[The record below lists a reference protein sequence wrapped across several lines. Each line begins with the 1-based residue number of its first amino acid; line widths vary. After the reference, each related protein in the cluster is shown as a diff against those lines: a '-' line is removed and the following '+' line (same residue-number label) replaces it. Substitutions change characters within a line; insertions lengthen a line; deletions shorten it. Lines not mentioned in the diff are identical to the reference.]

1 MIAIVDYGCGNLFS
15 ITSSVKKLGLEATV
29 TGRKED
35 IIKSDRIILPG
46 VGAFEDAIFKL
57 RNSGLADVIIE
68 EAQKG
73 KPILGIC
80 LGMQLLFDKSYEY
93 GEHIGLGLISGE
105 IFPLENDIVNSK
117 LKVPHMGWNK
127 LKFKKSDPVLKYIS
141 EGDYMY
147 FVHSYYAKN
156 CEKSIISVSEYDVD
170 VPAIVRSGNI
180 YGMQFH
186 PEKSGEKGLLL
197 LKAFSEIK
205 RCNI

>member
-15 ITSSVKKLGLEATV
+15 ITSSVKKLGAEAIV
-29 TGRKED
+29 TGNKEE
-35 IIKSDRIILPG
+35 IVKSDRIILPG

-57 RNSGLADVIIE
+57 RNTGLADVIIE
-68 EAQKG
+68 EAKKG

-80 LGMQLLFDKSYEY
+80 LGMQLLFEKSYEY
-93 GEHIGLGLISGE
+93 GEHIGLGLIKGE
-105 IFPLENDIVNSK
+105 IFPLENDVETSK
-117 LKVPHMGWNK
+117 LKIPHMGWNK
-127 LKFKKSDPVLKYIS
+127 LRFIKNDPILKYIS
-141 EGDYMY
+141 DGDYMY

-170 VPAIVRSGNI
+170 VPAIVKNGNI

-197 LKAFSEIK
+197 LKAFSETEV
-205 RCNI
+205 CNI